1 MGMAGSRDKTTSQG
15 LGITFSTPGFARPLA
30 YLRFQT
36 ASSSDRFRPCL
47 LRNLRGKLEI
57 AIFSTVIRH
66 RSVSL
71 ALIGSHAIP
80 ETAIMNVGYDTMID
94 LAWVINSPIKL
105 MVESVLLKPY
115 NIRLKDFP
123 RKIRPVFRRG
133 KKSRHWVDKE
143 NRRPLHPNSHSK
155 PLPFPKGL

>member
-1 MGMAGSRDKTTSQG
+1 MGMAGSGDKTTSQG
-15 LGITFSTPGFARPLA
+15 LRITFSTLGFAQPLA
-30 YLRFQT
+30 YLHFQT
-36 ASSSDRFRPCL
+36 ASRSDRLRPCL

-57 AIFSTVIRH
+57 TLFSTVIRH
-66 RSVSL
+66 RSESL

-80 ETAIMNVGYDTMID
+80 ETAIMNAGYDAMID
-94 LAWVINSPIKL
+94 LAWVINSPIEPK
-105 MVESVLLKPY
+105 VESVLPKLY

-143 NRRPLHPNSHSK
+143 NRCPLQPNSHSK